1 MCALLPTY
9 LSLNFLA
16 FTGSSSH
23 MQIIVFLSA
32 LFVVFDYDAIS
43 KKELATETCQGT
55 VSLVAAS
62 NWTSSTWDQGLASA
76 QPDSHQPPFAR
87 PNLFKV
93 GPESNLQDVDTT
105 MEMRTLQEDD
115 QRQRSSLSF
124 LRSTLDSVCR
134 RTIVLSGSMG
144 LEQQQHP
151 TLQQCQPAENQKP
164 IPIQACP
171 AQGEWQEGQGVE
183 QTGFERRWKRQGQCQ
198 AWWQTCRWI
207 RRLCTTVSFC
217 NLPVLAVPYTLDS
230 GCSSSPDWR
239 FSTLALGQW
248 EHPIQRR
255 QQRAGRC
262 FGQSVSRQRAD
273 AGRHPRASGQG
284 ESANLSLNNE
294 RFAYRD
300 QQFRKSQKAPTRGVR
315 GQACPQASLDAAF
328 GRLHRIVAEA
338 IGRVQPT
345 TEFVSRARKQS
356 CSRYSSGQYGHSEL
370 ESTGSWKW
378 NHLAASSGTLATC
391 QSRFD
396 TSQGQ
401 RDHRATEASTT
412 MFGRM
417 CCSDRCQAFE
427 REGCR
432 RGVGFR
438 RRRERQEATTL
449 ARTHLMIDGRVSPC
463 LQLSEGHYGR
473 KIAFNPLVE
482 AYGSGNHCCAA
493 SWGFDVCRTF
503 DYNDYR
509 FHHAV
514 GVPVDFN
521 FDAYAFVLCKH
532 KRTANCLRY
541 QVLVDQ
547 SLHFSPT
554 IPLRSRLLDER
565 NSVSVSAGSD
575 EYVHEEGPDRLGDP
589 EDEQLVI
596 IDGWQDLLEMLHQQT
611 PSPGSLIHL
620 EMYGLHITHHSI
632 RITDCEST
640 IAAIR
645 EAVQQSWSDA
655 MPPRSVAYIHLV
667 RPQEQRHAR
676 AVVLQLIVEIV
687 PFGVDIPPND
697 VPILRRI
704 RWHSDHSMTL
714 ETAYMRDHQTGYELL
729 FDAHLDEW
737 CHPRHGVQ
745 CNVHIESQMALMA
758 HRHHLLPGSLIEI
771 FIHDDDRPEP
781 STSSQHV
788 DPPSGLPRPV
798 TDGFDVLREWLVERP
813 HPQVSLVM
821 YGLLA
826 SSLGTRYTTSQAVLQ
841 AWHDY
846 TQPDT
851 FTLSIVKPQDDRQ
864 PNHLHLIVEIMNP
877 PQARPAGYLP
887 VLQRISWRNIWQGDT
902 SAAVYRWPGQNM
914 REMLAACNLAE
925 WCGPSTRAICRI
937 QVERRFIGITEPIEL
952 QAGSLVEVFVS
963 LQHADDDGFS
973 LLQTGTPISAA
984 HWTTIGHDEPSNVSC
999 T

>member
-105 MEMRTLQEDD
+105 MEMRTVQEDD

-124 LRSTLDSVCR
+124 LRATLDPVCR

-151 TLQQCQPAENQKP
+151 TLQQCQRQRTRSQSQSKH
-164 IPIQACP
+164 
-171 AQGEWQEGQGVE
+171 AQRKANGKKGKGS
-183 QTGFERRWKRQGQCQ
+183 
-198 AWWQTCRWI
+198 
-207 RRLCTTVSFC
+207 SFC

-239 FSTLALGQW
+239 FSTLGLGQW

-315 GQACPQASLDAAF
+315 GQACPQASLDAAL

-412 MFGRM
+412 MLGE
-417 CCSDRCQAFE
+417 CAVAT
-427 REGCR
+427 
-432 RGVGFR
+432 GV
-438 RRRERQEATTL
+438 
-449 ARTHLMIDGRVSPC
+449 
-463 LQLSEGHYGR
+463 
-473 KIAFNPLVE
+473 KPLKEKGVE
-482 AYGSGNHCCAA
+482 E
-493 SWGFDVCRTF
+493 V
-503 DYNDYR
+503 
-509 FHHAV
+509 
-514 GVPVDFN
+514 
-521 FDAYAFVLCKH
+521 
-532 KRTANCLRY
+532 
-541 QVLVDQ
+541 
-547 SLHFSPT
+547 
-554 IPLRSRLLDER
+554 
-565 NSVSVSAGSD
+565 
-575 EYVHEEGPDRLGDP
+575 
-589 EDEQLVI
+589 
-596 IDGWQDLLEMLHQQT
+596 
-611 PSPGSLIHL
+611 
-620 EMYGLHITHHSI
+620 
-632 RITDCEST
+632 
-640 IAAIR
+640 
-645 EAVQQSWSDA
+645 
-655 MPPRSVAYIHLV
+655 
-667 RPQEQRHAR
+667 
-676 AVVLQLIVEIV
+676 
-687 PFGVDIPPND
+687 
-697 VPILRRI
+697 
-704 RWHSDHSMTL
+704 
-714 ETAYMRDHQTGYELL
+714 
-729 FDAHLDEW
+729 
-737 CHPRHGVQ
+737 
-745 CNVHIESQMALMA
+745 
-758 HRHHLLPGSLIEI
+758 
-771 FIHDDDRPEP
+771 
-781 STSSQHV
+781 
-788 DPPSGLPRPV
+788 
-798 TDGFDVLREWLVERP
+798 
-813 HPQVSLVM
+813 
-821 YGLLA
+821 LA
-826 SSLGTRYTTSQAVLQ
+826 SDDEENAKKRQRSQEPTS
-841 AWHDY
+841 
-846 TQPDT
+846 
-851 FTLSIVKPQDDRQ
+851 
-864 PNHLHLIVEIMNP
+864 
-877 PQARPAGYLP
+877 
-887 VLQRISWRNIWQGDT
+887 
-902 SAAVYRWPGQNM
+902 
-914 REMLAACNLAE
+914 
-925 WCGPSTRAICRI
+925 
-937 QVERRFIGITEPIEL
+937 
-952 QAGSLVEVFVS
+952 
-963 LQHADDDGFS
+963 
-973 LLQTGTPISAA
+973 
-984 HWTTIGHDEPSNVSC
+984 
-999 T
+999 